1 MLRTVFI
8 SSLLDSAAFDQ
19 VVLKKFRPSIKSLT
33 YDDEEDHDVAM
44 EELWDSAHGSFDA
57 NAPAHRLA
65 ICAGPQGNVYA
76 HFQVSHALIDATS
89 LQTIIRDWALAY
101 ANPDLLTAPGPSY
114 SSYIAH
120 TQKTSLDA
128 SLRFWADQLEGAAAC
143 RIPRLTDGSV
153 PTEKREIRHLY
164 TDVTF
169 GTRLRALAKQLN
181 ISMPS
186 IFQLAWAMVLR
197 SYTNLQDICFGYIAS
212 GRDVELDGI
221 LDAVGPFINILVSRI
236 VFGKGDTATA
246 MLEQLF
252 GTYLDSLPHQ
262 HASLAD
268 IKHAL
273 KMPSGQLFNTVLSF
287 QKLSQSNGPSKAQ
300 DLPISFRSIGGADPT
315 EVCRPRPDK
324 KHSLG
329 GSKVLTCEP
338 V

>member
-1 MLRTVFI
+1 
-8 SSLLDSAAFDQ
+8 
-19 VVLKKFRPSIKSLT
+19 
-33 YDDEEDHDVAM
+33 
-44 EELWDSAHGSFDA
+44 
-57 NAPAHRLA
+57 
-65 ICAGPQGNVYA
+65 
-76 HFQVSHALIDATS
+76 
-89 LQTIIRDWALAY
+89 
-101 ANPDLLTAPGPSY
+101 
-114 SSYIAH
+114 
-120 TQKTSLDA
+120 
-128 SLRFWADQLEGAAAC
+128 
-143 RIPRLTDGSV
+143 
-153 PTEKREIRHLY
+153 
-164 TDVTF
+164 
-169 GTRLRALAKQLN
+169 
-181 ISMPS
+181 
-186 IFQLAWAMVLR
+186 MVLR